1 MRRSGRFTS
10 TAVQTATKCPTIGR
24 VYFEGPEDPRV
35 RAYVLNLFIATDP
48 EQAERWRS
56 TLAAGKLP
64 NLSADPP
71 IVDDEQ
77 YAARVNEISL
87 DSLG

>member
-1 MRRSGRFTS
+1 
-10 TAVQTATKCPTIGR
+10 
-24 VYFEGPEDPRV
+24 V

-64 NLSADPP
+64 NLSADAP